1 MLRAVDADQI
11 VGDGTGFGGTV
22 EVIVI
27 AAGFELIQPVTDG
40 TVGQRGNPQADER
53 LAATEVVV
61 NIAEDSFAFT
71 TRIGCTMIRSDW
83 GENFVNDL

>member
-1 MLRAVDADQI
+1 MRAVDTDQI

-22 EVIVI
+22 EVIIV

-53 LAATEVVV
+53 FAATEVIV
-61 NIAEDSFAFT
+61 NITEDSFSFT
-71 TRIGCTMIRSDW
+71 TRIGCHDDPVGL
-83 GENFVNDL
+83 GENFANDL